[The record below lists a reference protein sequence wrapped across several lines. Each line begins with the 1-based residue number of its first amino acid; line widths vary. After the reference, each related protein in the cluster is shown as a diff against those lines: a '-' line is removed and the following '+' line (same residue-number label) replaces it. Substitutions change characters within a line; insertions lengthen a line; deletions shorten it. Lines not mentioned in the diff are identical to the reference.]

1 MPIPQEIA
9 EKYLLL
15 WERAFDK
22 IGLSPPDPPAY
33 EAPLPSPSTQPDL
46 FRMVVHLC
54 EQVMTRFIKRVQAV
68 SKNSPIAG
76 DDTEIDKL
84 KHHVIEE
91 MRKLEHLQLTDASTP
106 WTEKFGLVLTQF
118 MFKIDTLEERFNT
131 SLSLV
136 ED

>member
-1 MPIPQEIA
+1 M
-9 EKYLLL
+9 
-15 WERAFDK
+15 
-22 IGLSPPDPPAY
+22 S
-33 EAPLPSPSTQPDL
+33 
-46 FRMVVHLC
+46 
-54 EQVMTRFIKRVQAV
+54 RFIKKVQAV
-68 SKNSPIAG
+68 SKNSAFAG

-91 MRKLEHLQLTDASTP
+91 MKKLEHLQLSDAATP

-136 ED
+136 EDHIFKEKFTTNLHSQLEENQDLMKQCESLKKQVADLQKHISVSER